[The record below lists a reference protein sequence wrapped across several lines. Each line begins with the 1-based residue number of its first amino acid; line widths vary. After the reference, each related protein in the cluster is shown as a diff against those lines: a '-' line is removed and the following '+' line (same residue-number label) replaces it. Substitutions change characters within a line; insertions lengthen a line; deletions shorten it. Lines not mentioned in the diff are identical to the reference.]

1 MQAQPC
7 LVPPVYEPGLTSS
20 EYFRK
25 CQEAGYNPD
34 WPRRGQTMAEYLPN
48 AIGRMWP
55 PTWSREL
62 PRKQAEGLLCL
73 LWENLRYRGK
83 RLPNVIPKLS
93 QPAWVTLIQPGESV
107 EDYFARKGQPLVHP
121 RLPCLIVKGGI
132 RGSSRR
138 SRQRARA
145 TGKPCWKAGEPH
157 EDYLPLELLTYE
169 SEEFPASR
177 DNSPAASRQNTPGIP
192 ERVHTSTPDPELA
205 QTQRGT
211 AENENKSED
220 VLRIV
225 IPRSMRPIKSI
236 TIVFTILAMCL
247 SVCAVSNPVREI
259 SCLEFCRVILPHNY
273 VTSIDN
279 SYIPSIIGIMSKK
292 NLTQHQQAYIS
303 TFGEPTTEEEK
314 KEMNNLVASWEK
326 IPKKKFKDNNN
337 NKEKI
342 LEEDTSS
349 KILPI
354 ATQIE
359 NEKLAAIQQQKE
371 KATDTQQQPIVMTTL
386 TQPTLQY
393 QFAPA
398 VTTLAQQ
405 QNTSTTVG
413 QSSICGT
420 SSSALVPQ
428 SLPPPNIQ
436 LVPAFPPPAIDVSA
450 IPLAN
455 VRAEEPDGS
464 GRRSL
469 DNRSRRPYA
478 RGVPESG
485 RRPYRQASSIRG
497 LVDNHLR
504 GLRTRAEQIATA
516 ASTALTEIEEENRDG
531 RGEEYTQ
538 DLLAIEGATARLV
551 KSIRTAFSRL
561 PPR

>member
-1 MQAQPC
+1 
-7 LVPPVYEPGLTSS
+7 
-20 EYFRK
+20 
-25 CQEAGYNPD
+25 
-34 WPRRGQTMAEYLPN
+34 
-48 AIGRMWP
+48 
-55 PTWSREL
+55 
-62 PRKQAEGLLCL
+62 
-73 LWENLRYRGK
+73 
-83 RLPNVIPKLS
+83 
-93 QPAWVTLIQPGESV
+93 
-107 EDYFARKGQPLVHP
+107 
-121 RLPCLIVKGGI
+121 
-132 RGSSRR
+132 
-138 SRQRARA
+138 
-145 TGKPCWKAGEPH
+145 
-157 EDYLPLELLTYE
+157 
-169 SEEFPASR
+169 
-177 DNSPAASRQNTPGIP
+177 
-192 ERVHTSTPDPELA
+192 
-205 QTQRGT
+205 
-211 AENENKSED
+211 
-220 VLRIV
+220 
-225 IPRSMRPIKSI
+225 
-236 TIVFTILAMCL
+236 MCL

-259 SCLEFCRVILPHNY
+259 SCLEFCRVILPHNCN
-273 VTSIDN
+273 TSIDY
-279 SYIPSIIGIMSKK
+279 SYFSSIIGIMSKK

-314 KEMNNLVASWEK
+314 RDMNNLVASWEK
-326 IPKKKFKDNNN
+326 IPKKKFKDNN

-398 VTTLAQQ
+398 VTTLAQK

-413 QSSICGT
+413 QDSVGEKEGKNLKGEISKDPTNPGASERSQAEDSLTKALLACVQKLSGFQSMAVPPVHSINDIGEGLQNTPNSQICGT
-420 SSSALVPQ
+420 SSSALPQ

-436 LVPAFPPPAIDVSA
+436 LVPAFPPPAIDVSG

-455 VRAEEPDGS
+455 VRAEEPEGS
-464 GRRSL
+464 GRRTQ
-469 DNRSRRPYA
+469 DDRTRRPYA

-516 ASTALTEIEEENRDG
+516 ASTALTEIEEENRYG